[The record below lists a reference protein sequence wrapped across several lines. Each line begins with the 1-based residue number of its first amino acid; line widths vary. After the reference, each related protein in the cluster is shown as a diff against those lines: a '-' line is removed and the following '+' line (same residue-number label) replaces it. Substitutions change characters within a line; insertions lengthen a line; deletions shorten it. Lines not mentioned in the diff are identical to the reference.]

1 MKPNNIKKKST
12 MKTIVLFLFLAVSGY
27 SFGQQLVYAPINSA
41 FVGGNPYNYA
51 WLLNSANSQNSF
63 EDDSQFDVFDRLG
76 DFGSFG
82 NSNGFGQD
90 ELPPNG
96 TSIEGDFQYEVFESS
111 DGLVINVL
119 NIVTGE
125 ATQIIIPN

>member
-1 MKPNNIKKKST
+1 

-27 SFGQQLVYAPINSA
+27 SFGQQLVYAPINPA
-41 FVGGNPYNYA
+41 FVGGNSFNYA

-63 EDDSQFDVFDRLG
+63 EDESQFDVFDRLG
-76 DFGSFG
+76 DFGG
-82 NSNGFGQD
+82 GNGFGNGSFGD
-90 ELPPNG
+90 DNLPPEG
-96 TSIEGDFQYEVFESS
+96 TSIEGDFQYEVFSSS

>member
-1 MKPNNIKKKST
+1 MKPI
-12 MKTIVLFLFLAVSGY
+12 ILFLFLVVSSY
-27 SFGQQLVYAPINSA
+27 SFGQQLVYKPINPA
-41 FVGGNPYNYA
+41 FVGGDPFNYS

-63 EDDSQFDVFDRLG
+63 KDDSQLDAFDRLG
-76 DFGSFG
+76 GFNNRFG
-82 NSNGFGQD
+82 NNGFGNFGKE
-90 ELPPNG
+90 ELPPEG
-96 TSIEGDFQYEVFESS
+96 TSIAGDFQYEVFDSS